1 MGVNV
6 RPACLS
12 DGVRV
17 LELLEELGYYP
28 EPVSFANTFRKTL
41 TDPRYLVRVAEYEG
55 AIVGVA
61 SLCLRYQLGHGGLVG
76 MLDEFSVRPGPHR
89 KSAERH
95 LRRSTVGRARAL
107 GAVQVIKD
115 MVNTHL
121 PPPRA
126 AQRKAMA
133 AAQASAA

>member
-6 RPACLS
+6 RPACLQ

-17 LELLEELGYYP
+17 LELLEEVGYYP
-28 EPVSFANTFRKTL
+28 EPISFANTFRRTL
-41 TDPRYLVRVAEYEG
+41 TDPHFLVRVAEYQG

-61 SLCLRYQLGHGGLVG
+61 SLCLRYQLGHGGLVAI
-76 MLDEFSVRPGPHR
+76 LDEFTVRPGPHR

-95 LRRSTVGRARAL
+95 LRRSTLGRARAL
-107 GAVQVIKD
+107 GAVHVIKD
-115 MVNTHL
+115 RVNTDT

-126 AQRKAMA
+126 AQKRAMA
-133 AAQASAA
+133 AAAAA